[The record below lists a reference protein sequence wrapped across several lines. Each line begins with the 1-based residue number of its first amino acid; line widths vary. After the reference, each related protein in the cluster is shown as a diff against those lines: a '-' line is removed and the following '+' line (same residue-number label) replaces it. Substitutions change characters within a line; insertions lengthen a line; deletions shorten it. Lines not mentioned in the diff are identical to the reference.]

1 MKIIKLMNF
10 ADKISKWTGFVISQL
25 IIPLTAVIFYEVLL
39 RYVFNN
45 PTDCVYDAAWML
57 NNTLFLMGRAYTLLY
72 QRYVRID
79 IFFGRFYTVKGK
91 AIFDI
96 ILYAVIFI
104 PTMVI
109 FTIRGLI
116 EGGEDT
122 QVNWR
127 NILKGGAYKE
137 VQL

>member
-1 MKIIKLMNF
+1 
-10 ADKISKWTGFVISQL
+10 
-25 IIPLTAVIFYEVLL
+25 LL

-122 QVNWR
+122 
-127 NILKGGAYKE
+127 
-137 VQL
+137 